1 MENISGVQGNGLSP
15 QEGTSLGDKFK
26 LTKQL
31 VAELRS
37 DIRNLAPN
45 SKSLKE
51 FGATFDM
58 GSEVG
63 MTKVN
68 TADSTRIQAPPE
80 LGKGGLVD
88 EVF

>member
-1 MENISGVQGNGLSP
+1 MENVSGSQGSGLSE
-15 QEGTSLGDKFK
+15 QEGTNLGDKFK

-31 VAELRS
+31 VAELRP
-37 DIRNLAPN
+37 DIKKLAPN
-45 SKSLKE
+45 SKSLRE

-63 MTKVN
+63 MIKVN
-68 TADSTRIQAPPE
+68 TAESTTIQPGPE

>member
-1 MENISGVQGNGLSP
+1 MENVSGVQGNGLSQ
-15 QEGTSLGDKFK
+15 QEGISLGDKFK

-31 VAELRS
+31 VAELRPS
-37 DIRNLAPN
+37 IRNLAPN

-68 TADSTRIQAPPE
+68 TAESTKIQAPPE